1 MLNVAILGGSFNP
14 PHIGHTL
21 ALTYVLSQY
30 VDSVIVVPTYKHV
43 FRKELAPFQHRE
55 NMVRLAMGW
64 LPNVTISHIEQEI
77 RTSRMLDVVEALY
90 ERNPNTEFRL
100 VVGSDILSE
109 KNEWHKFADIEMLAP
124 PIVLSRGGF
133 ETSGVT
139 SHVRLPVVSSSAIR
153 EKLKAGDDVSSV
165 LSPRVVRY
173 IKAHKLYR

>member
-1 MLNVAILGGSFNP
+1 MQTVAVFGGSFNP

-30 VDSVIVVPTYKHV
+30 VNSALVVPTYKHV
-43 FRKELAPFQHRE
+43 FRKELAPFKHRE
-55 NMVRLAMGW
+55 NMAKLAMGW
-64 LPNVTISHIEQEI
+64 LPNVKISYIEEKI
-77 RTSRMLDVVEALY
+77 RSSRMIDVIEALY
-90 ERNPNTEFRL
+90 DTDHDKEYRL
-100 VVGSDILSE
+100 VIGSDILSE
-109 KNEWHKFADIEMLAP
+109 KEKWHQFADIEMLAP

-133 ETSGVT
+133 ETAGVT

-153 EKLKAGDDVSSV
+153 EKLKTGDDVSSV